1 MRCWQERQKANRH
14 GSLGFRVQGFG
25 LLEGLGD
32 SVSRLK
38 AGLDGPQLGF

>member
-1 MRCWQERQKANRH
+1 MLARETKSEQKWR
-14 GSLGFRVQGFG
+14 FRVQGFG

-38 AGLDGPQLGF
+38 VGLDGPQLGV